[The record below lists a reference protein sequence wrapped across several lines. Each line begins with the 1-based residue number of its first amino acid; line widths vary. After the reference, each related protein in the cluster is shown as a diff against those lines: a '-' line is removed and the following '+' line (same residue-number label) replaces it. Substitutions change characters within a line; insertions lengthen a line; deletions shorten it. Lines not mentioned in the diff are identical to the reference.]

1 MISYHNLTARI
12 ASATFA
18 HTETGRQVDKKVTE
32 MDRQTNRQIDRRT
45 DRQTDRQADRHRQIG
60 TDGEPH
66 HR

>member
-18 HTETGRQVDKKVTE
+18 HTETGRQVDKKVTD

-45 DRQTDRQADRHRQIG
+45 DRKTDRQTGR
-60 TDGEPH
+60 
-66 HR
+66 